1 MTSLLLAAVCVLAPL
16 AQDTTAADTAARS
29 RATVLEEFLAQE
41 RRTVDAPEMPARSSL
56 EALAS
61 FDSLT
66 AATYLNALR
75 GVYDYQIIGFRHRA
89 RLFRWQLVSS
99 VVIFVMVLLLVIAG
113 VLLSYLQFRRGW
125 NQLESQIELSAAGIK
140 LQSSVIGLI
149 ILVVSLAFF
158 YLYLVHVY
166 PIREII

>member
-1 MTSLLLAAVCVLAPL
+1 MTPLLLAALWLAPL

-29 RATVLEEFLAQE
+29 RAAVLEEFVAQE
-41 RRTVDAPEMPARSSL
+41 RRTVDAPVLPAGSTL

-61 FDSLT
+61 LDSLT

-75 GVYDYQIIGFRHRA
+75 SVYDYQIIGFRHRA

-99 VVIFVMVLLLVIAG
+99 VVIFVMVQLLVITG